1 MTCYFVLGI
10 LIAKKKDIFPCG
22 GKLGR
27 FWRLLIRGTLR
38 RAPITA
44 EGGLA
49 FAGNETNIPK
59 MFENFL
65 YPRGWQEIKI
75 TGDLLQ
81 NEYRGT
87 IGGDFF
93 KAPFEERSIKEGATI
108 FILIL

>member
-1 MTCYFVLGI
+1 M
-10 LIAKKKDIFPCG
+10 
-22 GKLGR
+22 
-27 FWRLLIRGTLR
+27 
-38 RAPITA
+38 
-44 EGGLA
+44 A

-81 NEYRGT
+81 NVYRGT

-93 KAPFEERSIKEGATI
+93 KAPFEERSIKEGETDLYIDFVKGNVDFDLEKKRRASDFGNRDSESCI
-108 FILIL
+108 AR